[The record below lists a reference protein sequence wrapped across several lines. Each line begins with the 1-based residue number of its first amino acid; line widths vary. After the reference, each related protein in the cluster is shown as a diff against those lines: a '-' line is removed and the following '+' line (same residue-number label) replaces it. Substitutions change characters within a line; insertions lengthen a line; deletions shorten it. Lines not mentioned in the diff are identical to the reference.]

1 MVGPAPGVL
10 PAEEDGVGHE
20 GGHQSQ
26 DDRARK
32 LPQGHPRLLAVIGSP
47 AFEHP
52 FVRDSR
58 PTANPSAL
66 LPVYRVG

>member
-1 MVGPAPGVL
+1 MVGPTPSVL

-20 GGHQSQ
+20 SGDETQ
-26 DDRARK
+26 DRRARK
-32 LPQGHPRLLAVIGSP
+32 LPQGHPHLLAAEGSP

-52 FVRDSR
+52 FASDSG